1 MAYNEYANLFLEGSK
16 MSCLYRELIVTR
28 NMDLER
34 YVGSGASTTYQHRDS
49 RYILSPPSTDNVANI
64 MNTFT
69 IAPGGY
75 EYYYVGTMVRYGDY
89 IYLRARSEPKV
100 SPYTLYLVEYHIPT
114 GTKITVPI
122 QSETSYTFGVETN
135 FCPIAPRTLLLYN
148 PSDYS
153 RTPPDE
159 YEARIVKVVFSESSA
174 TITTEL
180 EIIATD
186 DMYKDLDFLNVVEGT
201 DEHLYAVAFGYY
213 HSQLYDPDN
222 PTPGGWLVYY
232 KDLSAS
238 YGEWIELSLESIP
251 SFDWLSNENNWK
263 ACISWNKIVV
273 FAGLDDID
281 DNAVLSIVTFDV
293 VAKTLVKIDD
303 SRGWYWGSVEYAGP
317 DLSTSNIYANY
328 IESYHMGVYPYNG
341 TRSYIYKLD
350 TSANTWTEVRYI
362 GEELYLSTPPY
373 GYMEYF
379 EQDCAIFSSKTK
391 AYFWNIITQDFY
403 DAATNTLIGNITLPF
418 TVGTQ
423 NTCLAIDDN
432 DLIWHYEVE
441 PHLIWRDVFNGVVK
455 AKNFSN
461 TLIYSIPLIDFAY
474 KLYTNIHILNDYI
487 ALETYSGYSGSKQQD
502 YYIVKGVEAPPT
514 PPASKFNGIYVATG
528 ALGVYYTD
536 YFHPDVVTNWT
547 AVNSSLGGLDCR
559 EFHMDPFNPTNKQY
573 VLLEASRTLYRR
585 DNEGSWTPILTR
597 DMVKAIFSS
606 PNATITGFCVDH
618 ATDGRLWAMTAWESP
633 SNPGWLDEYNALYS
647 NDYGET
653 WYATTSIYTGIWNYG
668 LGNIVASG
676 NNVFFIASTG
686 AGGAARA
693 FFSTNMGTSWTSHYL
708 DWNYVPPIVLNPLLP
723 DRAYTN
729 MNIIYG
735 ADLAYIT
742 TSNNLVWLQDN
753 LGLGRGDEIW
763 FHPTDSNYQRKLTN
777 SKIYTTSDEWGT
789 ISHTSGTIGLGPYSF
804 CPQSGNDVNDI
815 LVGISIDV
823 YYGDVRQGHCIGYLN
838 GEDDLTPLGIA
849 GLHCDE
855 APYTNSIP
863 YNCGG
868 ICLGGIGTIGI

>member
-1 MAYNEYANLFLEGSK
+1 MTYNEYANLFLEGSK
-16 MSCLYRELIVTR
+16 MSCLYRELMVTR
-28 NMDLER
+28 NMDLEL
-34 YVGSGASTTYQHRDS
+34 YVGSGTSTTYQHRDS

-122 QSETSYTFGVETN
+122 QSGTSYTFGTEIN
-135 FCPIAPRTLLLYN
+135 FCPIAPHTLLLYN

-180 EIIATD
+180 EVKQTD
-186 DMYKDLDFLNVVEGT
+186 DLYKDLDFLNVVEGT

-213 HSQLYDPDN
+213 HSQLYDDDI

-251 SFDWLSNENNWK
+251 SWDWLSNENSWK

-281 DNAVLSIVTFDV
+281 YNGVLSIVTFDV

-303 SRGWYWGSVEYAGP
+303 SRGWNWGSVEYVGP

-328 IESYHMGVYPYNG
+328 NEDYYKDDYPYSG

-350 TSANTWTEVRYI
+350 TSANTWEEVRYI

-373 GYMEYF
+373 EYMEYF
-379 EQDCAIFSSKTK
+379 EQYCAIFSSKTK
-391 AYFWNIITQDFY
+391 AYFWNTITQDFY
-403 DAATNTLIGNITLPF
+403 DATTNTLIGNITLPF

-423 NTCLAIDDN
+423 NTCLAIDDD
-432 DLIWHYEVE
+432 DLIWHYEIE

-455 AKNFSN
+455 AKNFNN
-461 TLIYSIPLIDFAY
+461 TLVYSIPLIDFAY

-487 ALETYSGYSGSKQQD
+487 VLETYSGFSGSKQQD
-502 YYIVKGVEAPPT
+502 YYIVKGVEPP
-514 PPASKFNGIYVATG
+514 PELPASKFNGIYVATR
-528 ALGVYYTD
+528 ALGVYYSD
-536 YFHPDVVTNWT
+536 YFHPDVVSSWA
-547 AVNSSLGGLDCR
+547 AVNSGLEAFDCR
-559 EFHMDPFNPTNKQY
+559 EFHMDPFNPNDKQY
-573 VLLEASRTLYRR
+573 VLLEASRILYRR
-585 DNEGSWTPILTR
+585 DNGGSWTAILTPA
-597 DMVKAIFSS
+597 MVNAMLSS
-606 PNATITGFCVDH
+606 TDSTISSFHVDPSI
-618 ATDGRLWAMTAWESP
+618 DGRLWALTGSP
-633 SNPGWLDEYNALYS
+633 NVVMSYEGWNAMYS
-647 NDYGET
+647 DDYGDT
-653 WYATTSIYTGIWNYG
+653 WHTTTKIHTAIDSYG
-668 LGNIVASG
+668 MGTIAAYGNRVWFNAQPYWAKT
-676 NNVFFIASTG
+676 FY
-686 AGGAARA
+686 
-693 FFSTNMGTSWTSHYL
+693 STNMGSTWGSDITEYPSISALGY
-708 DWNYVPPIVLNPLLP
+708 NILLP
-723 DRAYTN
+723 DQAYVATD
-729 MNIIYG
+729 IY
-735 ADLAYIT
+735 ADLSRVINTGGVFELQAGLGFDRGDAMWFNPIDPSHQRLHKGMFREGQMSVTYDAWATISAT
-742 TSNNLVWLQDN
+742 YSNGGYCLAPHPYSGTSN
-753 LGLGRGDEIW
+753 I
-763 FHPTDSNYQRKLTN
+763 T
-777 SKIYTTSDEWGT
+777 
-789 ISHTSGTIGLGPYSF
+789 
-804 CPQSGNDVNDI
+804 DI
-815 LVGISIDV
+815 LMGIYMDV

-863 YNCGG
+863 YTCGG
-868 ICLGGIGTIGI
+868 ICLYGIGTIGI